1 MKECTNP
8 IERNA
13 PPSAGGRVTIS
24 AAKGKKGG
32 HYRTLG
38 KPKVN
43 SKGVFKQRF
52 RLKKL
57 GWYRIRYTYKGS
69 ATVAAGRITEV
80 VKIRRRLR

>member
-1 MKECTNP
+1 
-8 IERNA
+8 
-13 PPSAGGRVTIS
+13 VTIS

-43 SKGVFKQRF
+43 SKGVFKLRF

-57 GWYRIRYTYKGS
+57 GWYRIRYSYKGS